1 MKKSIPFLLVLVFVF
16 SAACGVGMLPSK
28 DSWYA
33 KHYFIMH
40 DFEREAYKKLTDAG
54 RLQFQTLFWEARQP
68 VAKENFDTRIAYIER
83 VFKTENRS
91 QPWNTDRARVYLL
104 NGSPASIDY
113 RQNTDWVTNTV
124 NQPGRSGTQQ
134 ISDRSN
140 EDIQANTAEIWVYPY
155 DKYFVYYIFTFSPP
169 NTWKLNPSTYQ
180 NNQYLQALENLNK
193 DLTYG
198 IVDEAAYKAKLEAL
212 PHK

>member
-1 MKKSIPFLLVLVFVF
+1 MKKAFPFFLVLIFLF

-40 DFEREAYKKLTDAG
+40 DFEREIYKKLTDEG

-68 VAKENFDTRIAYIER
+68 IARENFDARIAYIER
-83 VFKTENRS
+83 VYRTENRS

-104 NGSPASIDY
+104 NGPPASIDY
-113 RQNTDWVTNTV
+113 RQNTDWATSAV

-134 ISDRSN
+134 VSDRSN
-140 EDIQANTAEIWVYPY
+140 EDIQANTAEIWIYPY
-155 DKYFVYYIFTFSPP
+155 DKYFVNYIFTFSPP
-169 NTWKLNPSTYQ
+169 NSWKLNPSTYQ

-198 IVDEAAYKAKLEAL
+198 IVDEKAYKAKLEAL